1 MGIRGR
7 RASGRQQ
14 RQRVDRRFAH
24 SERLRRGAGGLRNL
38 DLELVSLLTG
48 PASSVVLLVGIV
60 WYAARFVKE
69 TVVPAGSALV
79 VKHLAQV
86 DAVIAR
92 FEADRLS
99 HDASQY
105 ECRSSCLEC
114 HYQSAQIREVQ

>member
-1 MGIRGR
+1 M
-7 RASGRQQ
+7 
-14 RQRVDRRFAH
+14 
-24 SERLRRGAGGLRNL
+24 NL

-86 DAVIAR
+86 DAMIAQS
-92 FEADRLS
+92 EAERLS
-99 HDASQY
+99 HDAS
-105 ECRSSCLEC
+105 RIAWLDSMREC
-114 HYQSAQIREVQ
+114 HEQGAKILDVTERTERKIGGLYARLPNGIDS